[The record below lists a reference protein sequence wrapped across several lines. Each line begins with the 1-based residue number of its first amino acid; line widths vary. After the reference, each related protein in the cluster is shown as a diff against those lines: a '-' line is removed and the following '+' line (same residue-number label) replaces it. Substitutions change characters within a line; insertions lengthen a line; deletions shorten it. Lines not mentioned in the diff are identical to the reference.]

1 MKQILHVAAAL
12 IMVLCYSG
20 YLLASLQFCKG
31 YVSISKKKEQLFVIF
46 SLALWLLLNFAA
58 GYVPIPY
65 FILMLLG
72 RLFFAGFVL
81 LFFSGAFGGKI
92 LAASLLMAVMTLV
105 QTFCESLLW
114 CLLLFFIHM
123 AGIPYPEQADYLI
136 ACVSLGMA
144 AWVVYRLS
152 KRRMALFVCGGGKWR
167 AALAIPL
174 AVLIVIFDMAQ
185 LGAAN
190 GILLRSGGNLGA
202 FYDQM
207 LSHLGFCVLA
217 LLAMFAA
224 GAYVIGLER
233 IFLEQEKGSRYR
245 AQIAV
250 YQMMEEQYSR
260 TERMRH
266 DMKNHIL
273 VMSGLY
279 HSKEWKKLGNYLKK
293 METGCL
299 ENSADITGNKA
310 VDALLYQK
318 RRQADQKKI
327 VWECDVQMILTH
339 HIADIQESD
348 SMSLWVLF
356 SGNSRILL
364 LRLIHTVFYYKKKAF
379 LNRLCLNADKAFRR
393 TVRFRMPHP
402 FTCLQRIVQ
411 KISEQDTKIKFMDAA
426 RFRNLHV
433 ALPHDRKK
441 NPQGHGIGLLN
452 VRDVVRQY
460 QGVIHMESEGGIFV
474 ISVLIPLDAAAHN
487 MERIV

>member
-46 SLALWLLLNFAA
+46 SLAVWLLLNFAA

-327 VWECDVQMILTH
+327 VWECDVQIPKPCGIH
-339 HIADIQESD
+339 EFDFC
-348 SMSLWVLF
+348 VLF
-356 SGNSRILL
+356 GNLL
-364 LRLIHTVFYYKKKAF
+364 DNALEACERMRHAKTHGPAECFISIQAKTVKKCFFLIVKNSVDEA
-379 LNRLCLNADKAFRR
+379 
-393 TVRFRMPHP
+393 
-402 FTCLQRIVQ
+402 
-411 KISEQDTKIKFMDAA
+411 EQQNKGIA
-426 RFRNLHV
+426 
-433 ALPHDRKK
+433 RKK

>member
-46 SLALWLLLNFAA
+46 SLAVWLLLNFAA

-327 VWECDVQMILTH
+327 VWECDVQIPKPCGIH
-339 HIADIQESD
+339 EFDFC
-348 SMSLWVLF
+348 VLF
-356 SGNSRILL
+356 GNLL
-364 LRLIHTVFYYKKKAF
+364 DNALEACERMRHAKTHGPAECFISIQAKTVKKCFFLIVKNSVDEA
-379 LNRLCLNADKAFRR
+379 
-393 TVRFRMPHP
+393 
-402 FTCLQRIVQ
+402 
-411 KISEQDTKIKFMDAA
+411 EQQNTGIA
-426 RFRNLHV
+426 
-433 ALPHDRKK
+433 RKK